1 MPAHSDSFLR
11 LSAQVMPKNAHS
23 DSFLRLSAQVM
34 PKNAHSDPF
43 LRLSAQFSPQMA
55 HSNDFQALSEP
66 IHPKKYEPHEEV
78 RTFHYLKFL
87 ISKSTDDRY
96 SSAAIV
102 FISFEP

>member
-1 MPAHSDSFLR
+1 MRTQIRLGVWVRSLVLKWLSQTIFKPYSDHFT
-11 LSAQVMPKNAHS
+11 
-23 DSFLRLSAQVM
+23 
-34 PKNAHSDPF
+34 
-43 LRLSAQFSPQMA
+43 
-55 HSNDFQALSEP
+55 
-66 IHPKKYEPHEEV
+66 PKKYEPHEEV